1 MALDNGT
8 IRTQGARPLC
18 IPLRGS
24 TSSRLRESP
33 SRESIPEDAAILHS
47 GERGEVMA
55 ILRELREHSSQIM
68 RKLMQDDVI
77 EKKTMVPRRVQV
89 ISSHGL
95 NLNTLAK
102 ALRNVTT
109 LASTSVLSIKATTF
123 LLGCLNIDIYYM

>member
-33 SRESIPEDAAILHS
+33 SRESIPMDAAILHS
-47 GERGEVMA
+47 CEGGDIMT
-55 ILRELREHSSQIM
+55 ILRGLRGHSLQIM
-68 RKLMQDDVI
+68 RKLMQHDVI
-77 EKKTMVPRRVQV
+77 NEEKMMVPRRVQV

-95 NLNTLAK
+95 N
-102 ALRNVTT
+102 
-109 LASTSVLSIKATTF
+109 
-123 LLGCLNIDIYYM
+123 YYY